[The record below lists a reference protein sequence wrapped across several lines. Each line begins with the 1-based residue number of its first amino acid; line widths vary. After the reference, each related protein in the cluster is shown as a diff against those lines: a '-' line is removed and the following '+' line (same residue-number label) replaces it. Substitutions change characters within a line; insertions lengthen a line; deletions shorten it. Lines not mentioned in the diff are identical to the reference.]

1 MKTIPIALATHLALD
16 STSTGYLLVLRR
28 KDGSVYAFT
37 SADAD
42 VSIASVTLNTSGG
55 AVTLAN
61 VLHLASPGLNVSS
74 LVLSEGLAVDNAEIT
89 TLDDGSVFT
98 KLDVLSDAWV
108 DADFL
113 ISRYNILAPA
123 NGTEALFS
131 GTTGVV
137 TLDNGEVTVEL
148 RGMQQVF
155 QQSQAEVSS
164 KTCRN
169 RLGDARCKV
178 DLVPLT
184 FVAAVTS
191 IASAQAFTASAL
203 TQSADYFGEGLL
215 TWTSGAN
222 AGAQRVVIA
231 HGAGGALTLAVPM
244 WRAIGLGD
252 TFTVVAGCRK
262 RLEDCRDKYANVLN
276 MRAEPQ
282 RPTVDALTQAAE
294 E

>member
-1 MKTIPIALATHLALD
+1 MKTLPIALATHVALD

-28 KDGSVYAFT
+28 KDGTVYAFT
-37 SADAD
+37 SADTD
-42 VSIASVTLNTSGG
+42 VTIGSVTLNTVGG
-55 AVTLAN
+55 AIALTN
-61 VLHLASPGLNVSS
+61 VLHLASPGLSVSS

-98 KLDVLSDAWV
+98 KIDVLSDAWV

-113 ISRYNILAPA
+113 ISRYNIVTPA
-123 NGTEALFS
+123 NGTEPLFA

-137 TLDNGEVTVEL
+137 TLDNGKVTVEL
-148 RGMQQVF
+148 RGLQQYL
-155 QQSQAEVSS
+155 QQSLVEVSS

-178 DLVPLT
+178 VLAPFT
-184 FVAAVTS
+184 FVAAVTTLNT
-191 IASAQAFTASAL
+191 AQSFTASAL
-203 TQSADYFGEGLL
+203 TQAADFFGEGLL
-215 TWTSGAN
+215 TWTSGLN

-231 HGAGGALTLAVPM
+231 HAAGGVLTLAVPM

-262 RLEDCRDKYANVLN
+262 RLADCRDKFANVLN